1 MALPPYQPG
10 DLVELHLTGE
20 PPRLARVSTLLPTD
34 SSLPANQWML
44 TCRWVDDD
52 CLVRAS
58 LHCGDDGI
66 GRDVAPAGERSPSRG
81 LTRDHPESPPLSR

>member
-10 DLVELHLTGE
+10 DLVEVRLAGE
-20 PPRLARVSTLLPTD
+20 PRRLARISTLLPTD

-44 TCRWVDDD
+44 TCRWLDDD

-58 LHCGDDGI
+58 LHCGDDGV
-66 GRDVAPAGERSPSRG
+66 GRDVASAGERSPSG
-81 LTRDHPESPPLSR
+81 DLTRGRRGSPPLSR